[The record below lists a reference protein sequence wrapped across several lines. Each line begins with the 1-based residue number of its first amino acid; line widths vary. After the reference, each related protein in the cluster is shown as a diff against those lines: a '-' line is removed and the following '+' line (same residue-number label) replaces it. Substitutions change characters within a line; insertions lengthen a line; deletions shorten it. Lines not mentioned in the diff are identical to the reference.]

1 VVVYLPGAP
10 NPWSGSVAYFNS
22 ERVKRLEM
30 SVTQAVK
37 NIQGIGRGSADYR
50 ELGL

>member
-30 SVTQAVK
+30 TLSQAVK
-37 NIQGIGRGSADYR
+37 NIQRIGRGSAGYG
-50 ELGL
+50 ELEL